1 VLALMHR
8 NVLIGIRFSVFA
20 VIGLLLIF
28 LQPAEA
34 WAKNSPPRI
43 SGKPPTSVLV
53 GQTYSFRPQASDPE
67 GNPLRFSIARKPAW
81 AMFDPA
87 TGTLSG
93 TPTVTNVGVYRKI
106 KISVSDG
113 IATVSL
119 PSFSI
124 TVRASSN
131 TIRPPNNA
139 PTITG
144 TPASTAT
151 VGVAYAFQ
159 PTATDAD
166 GNTLTYSISNRPS
179 WATFSTSTGRLSGT
193 PTSANVGT
201 TSGITVSVSDGSAS
215 RSLPPFSISVQ
226 QTNRAP
232 TISGTPATIATVGVA
247 YAFQPT
253 ATDADGNTLTYS
265 VASLPTWATFNS
277 STGRLSGTPTSSA
290 AGLTFSGIR
299 VSVSDGSATSSLA
312 AFSITVRQ
320 SNGAPTISGTPAT
333 TARVGVAYAFQPNAS
348 DPDGNTLTYSIA
360 NRPTWATFSTS
371 TGRLSGTPTN
381 AATHSGIT
389 ITVSDGTVST
399 ALPAFSIAV
408 QSGNRAP
415 TISGAPATSATVGTA
430 YAFQPTG
437 SDPDGNTLSYS
448 IVNRPA
454 WASFS
459 TSTGRL
465 SGTPSSTYA
474 GTTTSNIIISVSDG
488 TVSTALPAFSIAVRQ
503 ATSGSATLRW
513 TPPTTNSDGSPLVNL
528 AGFRIVYGQASRQYS
543 QVLNIPSP
551 VVATAMIE
559 NLSAGTWYF
568 AVKAYTSAGVES
580 DVSNEA
586 SKTIM

>member
-1 VLALMHR
+1 
-8 NVLIGIRFSVFA
+8 
-20 VIGLLLIF
+20 
-28 LQPAEA
+28 
-34 WAKNSPPRI
+34 
-43 SGKPPTSVLV
+43 
-53 GQTYSFRPQASDPE
+53 
-67 GNPLRFSIARKPAW
+67 
-81 AMFDPA
+81 
-87 TGTLSG
+87 
-93 TPTVTNVGVYRKI
+93 
-106 KISVSDG
+106 
-113 IATVSL
+113 
-119 PSFSI
+119 
-124 TVRASSN
+124 
-131 TIRPPNNA
+131 
-139 PTITG
+139 
-144 TPASTAT
+144 
-151 VGVAYAFQ
+151 
-159 PTATDAD
+159 
-166 GNTLTYSISNRPS
+166 
-179 WATFSTSTGRLSGT
+179 
-193 PTSANVGT
+193 
-201 TSGITVSVSDGSAS
+201 
-215 RSLPPFSISVQ
+215 
-226 QTNRAP
+226 
-232 TISGTPATIATVGVA
+232 
-247 YAFQPT
+247 
-253 ATDADGNTLTYS
+253 
-265 VASLPTWATFNS
+265 
-277 STGRLSGTPTSSA
+277 
-290 AGLTFSGIR
+290 
-299 VSVSDGSATSSLA
+299 LA

>member
-1 VLALMHR
+1 LRQSRVTSAPSELLGLTGGAFARSDRAGVLAMMHR
-8 NVLIGIRFSVFA
+8 NVLIGIRFSAFA
-20 VIGLLLIF
+20 VIGLLLLF

-34 WAKNSPPRI
+34 WAKYSPPRI

-53 GQTYSFRPQASDPE
+53 GQSYYFRPQASDPE
-67 GNPLRFSIARKPAW
+67 GRTLRFSIARKPAW
-81 AMFDPA
+81 ATFDPA

-113 IATVSL
+113 ILTASL
-119 PSFSI
+119 PTFSI

-131 TIRPPNNA
+131 TIQPPNNA

-151 VGVAYAFQ
+151 VGV
-159 PTATDAD
+159 
-166 GNTLTYSISNRPS
+166 
-179 WATFSTSTGRLSGT
+179 
-193 PTSANVGT
+193 V
-201 TSGITVSVSDGSAS
+201 
-215 RSLPPFSISVQ
+215 
-226 QTNRAP
+226 
-232 TISGTPATIATVGVA
+232 

-265 VASLPTWATFNS
+265 VANLPTWATFSS

-360 NRPTWATFSTS
+360 NRPAWATFSTS
-371 TGRLSGTPTN
+371 TGRLSGTPTT

-389 ITVSDGTVST
+389 ITVSDGTVSA

-568 AVKAYTSAGVES
+568 AVKAYTSTGVES